1 MILFRIIFLL
11 YIIFAFKDIK
21 RAVIAWI
28 PIHCLFNSAVVLWGF
43 SPILGLS
50 EAIGLTLP
58 IIFYFK
64 KGFKANNDQYLNE
77 KFIFKGAFAV
87 YLLSYVLSTL
97 FSDYNSQRTILYSV
111 KFFVNSFL
119 LVYMFQRCLA
129 SMKDIIFLLK
139 VSIWVLA
146 MAVMLGLSELIL
158 GFNIWSDYI
167 WLTSPLPFDEILGR
181 TFCLP
186 SFLEH
191 GQKMRLGVARI
202 YSFFNLH
209 LNFGSFCAIML
220 FFIGIIWKNGVV
232 LYRKWVLPVAIAL
245 CYIGAL
251 ICNSKGPLLLAIVL
265 TPMIFPLNRLLNPKL
280 VVPIFI
286 IVITALSLFPE
297 YIDVYISS
305 LLSIGDEEL
314 AQEAGGSSL
323 ELREQQLN
331 VALRLFEN
339 NPLFGSGPQS
349 LGIISNTTEG
359 EGILGAESIWIKTL
373 PEFGILGIIAFL
385 NFYFIAFRELRKKI
399 PFWEIFIIVA
409 GIALIETTNG
419 RRDMLL
425 YASLLIAIR
434 QFYVLHNT
442 DNIFYDNEENH

>member
-11 YIIFAFKDIK
+11 YIVFAFKDVK
-21 RAVIAWI
+21 RAVIAWV

-77 KFIFKGAFAV
+77 KFIFKSAFV
-87 YLLSYVLSTL
+87 LYLLSYVLSTL

-119 LVYMFQRCLA
+119 LVYMFQRCLV
-129 SMKDIIFLLK
+129 SMTDIIFLLK
-139 VSIWVLA
+139 VSILVLV

-158 GFNIWSDYI
+158 GYNIWSDYI
-167 WLTSPLPFDEILGR
+167 WQTSPLPFEEIHGR

-186 SFLEH
+186 SFLGH

-220 FFIGIIWKNGVV
+220 FFIGIIWKNGMV
-232 LYRKWVLPVAIAL
+232 LYKKWVLPVAIAL
-245 CYIGAL
+245 CYVGAL
-251 ICNSKGPLLLAIVL
+251 ICNSKGPLLFTIVL
-265 TPMIFPLNRLLNPKL
+265 TPIIFPISRSLNPKL
-280 VVPIFI
+280 FFPISIITI
-286 IVITALSLFPE
+286 IVISLFPE
-297 YIDVYISS
+297 FIEAYFNS

-314 AQEAGGSSL
+314 AEEAGGSSL
-323 ELREQQLN
+323 ALREQQLS

-349 LGIISNTTEG
+349 LRTLSKTVEG
-359 EGILGAESIWIKTL
+359 DGILGAESIWIKTL
-373 PEFGILGIIAFL
+373 PELGIVGIFAFL
-385 NFYFIAFRELRKKI
+385 YFYFVAFRKFYKI
-399 PFWEIFIIVA
+399 MPFGETFIILA
-409 GIALIETTNG
+409 GLGLIETSNG

-425 YASLLIAIR
+425 YASLLIALR
-434 QFYVLHNT
+434 QFYILRNK
-442 DNIFYDNEENH
+442 ILK